1 MLKDF
6 RELYVKRDRLGTLDY
21 SSALDVIEDEVGNWC
36 SLEVFLDDVIKMN
49 DALLRKNL
57 VKSFVIN
64 KVLEY
69 DNPYDEGACVDKYIE
84 KVKARSKLRA
94 FGV

>member
-57 VKSFVIN
+57 V
-64 KVLEY
+64 
-69 DNPYDEGACVDKYIE
+69 
-84 KVKARSKLRA
+84 
-94 FGV
+94 

>member
-64 KVLEY
+64 KV
-69 DNPYDEGACVDKYIE
+69 
-84 KVKARSKLRA
+84 
-94 FGV
+94 